1 MRSLLI
7 VALIIVVLIAGKF
20 LFFKKETKQ
29 AGGPPAAGMPKGGPG
44 QSGPSA
50 MDVNVIIA
58 TESTSSG
65 AITSTGTVVANE
77 VVDLHAEISGL
88 LTQLNIKEG
97 TFVSKGALIAKIK
110 DDDIR
115 ASLRKNKYEEELAVQ
130 IEARQKKLLDI
141 NAISKE
147 EYDISLNNINTLSAD
162 RDALLV
168 ALRKTEVRA
177 PFSGKIGLKNIS
189 IGAYVTPATSIA
201 IMVQTNPIKVDFS
214 IPEKYLQRVKV
225 GDVVKLTADGSIDVF
240 EAKIIAINPS
250 VDVNLRTVGLR
261 ALLSNATGRLVP
273 GMFVKVDVPLGEHK
287 TIILPT
293 DAIVPFVGGKKV
305 YVKEDGKAKEVAVI
319 SSTRTDKTI
328 EISEGIVPGD
338 TIIVSGL
345 MNLKAGQSVKVSKI
359 QNLN

>member
-7 VALIIVVLIAGKF
+7 VALLIVVLIAGKF
-20 LFFKKETKQ
+20 LFFKKDAKP
-29 AGGPPAAGMPKGGPG
+29 AGGPPATGMPKGGPG

-50 MDVNVIIA
+50 MDVDVIIA
-58 TESTSSG
+58 TESTSTG

-77 VVDLHAEISGL
+77 VVDLHPESSGL

-97 TFVSKGALIAKIK
+97 TFVNKGALIAKIK

-115 ASLRKNKYEEELAVQ
+115 ANLRKNKYEEELAVQ

-201 IMVQTNPIKVDFS
+201 TMVQTNPIKVDFS

-225 GDVVKLTADGSIDVF
+225 GDVVKLTADGSIEVF

-250 VDVNLRTVGLR
+250 VDVNLRTVGIR

-293 DAIVPFVGGKKV
+293 EAIVPFVGGKKV

-319 SSTRTDKTI
+319 SSTRTDKNI